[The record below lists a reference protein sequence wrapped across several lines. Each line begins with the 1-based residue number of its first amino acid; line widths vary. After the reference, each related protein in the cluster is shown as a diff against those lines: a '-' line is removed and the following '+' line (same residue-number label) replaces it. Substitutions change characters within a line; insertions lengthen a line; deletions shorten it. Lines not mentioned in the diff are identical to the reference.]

1 MKYAV
6 VFALLTLLGCAAIL
20 AQTGSGQVS
29 KKEITVPATTSNE
42 ISVAVEKGA
51 KWLASVQGA
60 DGGWGQDG
68 GAASDVRQNENL
80 ESKGND
86 VANTAV
92 AALALLRAGDQY
104 RPNVERAVDFILK
117 KIEASPAD
125 GLSIT
130 DVNQTQIQRKLGPF
144 IDTFL
149 ASMLLARV
157 DGTLA
162 RANNARVRKGLEK
175 CVAKIERNQLSDGS
189 WNIAGGWAPVLG
201 TSLASQGLYM
211 ASKKGVQV
219 NEEVLARADDYTVN
233 NQKGGGSAGL
243 GSVGGVGTGAGPG
256 SAPGGA
262 GARTASETADA
273 ATSPDIDIYVRE
285 KGRSAISLSGG
296 VSGKSGALS
305 ASAGVD
311 LYQSAQALE
320 QLSRTPES
328 RAKNKDEIAALN
340 AKLSDAKFVE
350 GYGSIGGEE
359 FFSYLN
365 ISDSLKR
372 TGGKEWGDWHSKITQ
387 KILKLQNN
395 DGTWAGHH
403 CITGRVAVT
412 SAAILNLTSDRE
424 N

>member
-20 AQTGSGQVS
+20 AQTSSGQVS
-29 KKEITVPATTSNE
+29 KKEITAPSMTSNE
-42 ISVAVEKGA
+42 ISAAVGKGA

-68 GAASDVRQNENL
+68 GAASYVRQNENL
-80 ESKGND
+80 ESQGND

-104 RPNVERAVDFILK
+104 RPNIERAVDFILK
-117 KIEASPAD
+117 KIDASPAD

-130 DVNQTQIQRKLGPF
+130 DVNHTQIQRKLGPF

-157 DGTLA
+157 NGTFA
-162 RANNARVRKGLEK
+162 EADKARVRKGLEK

-189 WNIAGGWAPVLG
+189 WNIAGGWAPLLG
-201 TSLASQGLYM
+201 TSLASQGLYLARM
-211 ASKKGVQV
+211 EGVKV
-219 NEEVLARADDYTVN
+219 NEEVLARADDYTVK
-233 NQKGGGSAGL
+233 NQNGGGSVA
-243 GSVGGVGTGAGPG
+243 GVG
-256 SAPGGA
+256 
-262 GARTASETADA
+262 
-273 ATSPDIDIYVRE
+273 
-285 KGRSAISLSGG
+285 GG
-296 VSGKSGALS
+296 VSGGVGGGVGGVVESVSVVTKSGSVS
-305 ASAGVD
+305 ASATTAPLPAAAGVD

-320 QLSRTPES
+320 QLSRTAES
-328 RAKNKDEIAALN
+328 REKNKDEIAAIRV
-340 AKLSDAKFVE
+340 KLSDAQFVE
-350 GYGSIGGEE
+350 GFGSIGGEE

-365 ISDSLKR
+365 INDSLKR
-372 TGGKEWGDWHSKITQ
+372 TGGKEWRDWHSKITQ
-387 KILKLQNN
+387 KILKLQNS